1 MRQQLQQKLG
11 NLSKMLSAVASCLKR
26 RTGKV
31 ARPQL
36 AAADGCQTRQ
46 DDTWMLHSPTAAHDR
61 YACAPPPYFTPPA
74 YFKMRFI
81 RCSKV
86 ASFVALLLLCMARP
100 GLPLSAKNANSS
112 AAVKFVLIVSEL
124 RGCRQILGRGR
135 QGGAGSTCSK
145 IMFNFIN
152 VSFTSVVQAE
162 LLKCWP

>member
-26 RTGKV
+26 RTWKV

-36 AAADGCQTRQ
+36 AAAADGCQTRQ

-61 YACAPPPYFTPPA
+61 YACAPTPPVSA
-74 YFKMRFI
+74 AAHFKMRFI
-81 RCSKV
+81 RCLKV

-112 AAVKFVLIVSEL
+112 AAVKFVLIVSAS
-124 RGCRQILGRGR
+124 RMSTDSRQGRGRGR
-135 QGGAGSTCSK
+135 QRQGRGER
-145 IMFNFIN
+145 
-152 VSFTSVVQAE
+152 VQRAA
-162 LLKCWP
+162 K

>member
-26 RTGKV
+26 RTWKV

-36 AAADGCQTRQ
+36 AAAAAAAADGCQTRQ

-61 YACAPPPYFTPPA
+61 YACAPTPPVSA
-74 YFKMRFI
+74 AAHFKMRFI

-86 ASFVALLLLCMARP
+86 ASFVALLPLCMARP
-100 GLPLSAKNANSS
+100 GLPLSAKNANPS

-124 RGCRQILGRGR
+124 RGCRQILGRA
-135 QGGAGSTCSK
+135 GAGKGGSR
-145 IMFNFIN
+145 FNVQQNN
-152 VSFTSVVQAE
+152 VQ
-162 LLKCWP
+162 LY